1 MNTRRATVTALMAA
15 LVFLG
20 TYIFK
25 IPSPFGGYAHLGDC
39 MIILSVCLL
48 GTGHA
53 VLAAAIGAGL
63 ADLLGGYMIWVVP
76 TAVIKGVW
84 ALLMG
89 LFMYRILKN
98 MKFGWLAG
106 AVIGGLVQ
114 IVLYTIV
121 KIPLYGQ
128 YGALAEVSLLAGQTV
143 CGIVFGSV
151 LYLIF
156 EKSSVLGRL
165 QRLCRG

>member
-1 MNTRRATVTALMAA
+1 MDLDAGGEQFAFDGDSLRVGVEVAA
-15 LVFLG
+15 L
-20 TYIFK
+20 
-25 IPSPFGGYAHLGDC
+25 DEC
-39 MIILSVCLL
+39 QM
-48 GTGHA
+48 
-53 VLAAAIGAGL
+53 

-89 LFMYRILKN
+89 LFMYRLLKN

-128 YGALAEVSLLAGQTV
+128 YGALAEVPLLAGQTV

>member
-1 MNTRRATVTALMAA
+1 MQSRSTTAA
-15 LVFLG
+15 
-20 TYIFK
+20 
-25 IPSPFGGYAHLGDC
+25 
-39 MIILSVCLL
+39 SVLL
-48 GTGHA
+48 HS
-53 VLAAAIGAGL
+53 VL
-63 ADLLGGYMIWVVP
+63 
-76 TAVIKGVW
+76 
-84 ALLMG
+84 
-89 LFMYRILKN
+89 
-98 MKFGWLAG
+98 

-128 YGALAEVSLLAGQTV
+128 YGALAEVPLLAGQTV

>member
-89 LFMYRILKN
+89 LFMYRLLKN
-98 MKFGWLAG
+98 MKFGWLAIVWPVRRPG
-106 AVIGGLVQ
+106 RGSPAGGTDRLRHCIRQ
-114 IVLYTIV
+114 R
-121 KIPLYGQ
+121 P
-128 YGALAEVSLLAGQTV
+128 VSD
-143 CGIVFGSV
+143 F
-151 LYLIF
+151 
-156 EKSSVLGRL
+156 
-165 QRLCRG
+165 